1 MASAVVEASRS
12 SRGAEATVWI
22 GPRFSEAMRP

>member
-1 MASAVVEASRS
+1 MVAEAVEVSRS
-12 SRGAEATVWI
+12 SRGAEATVWM